1 MHLTNKFDQA
11 IIQIRFY
18 FQCIEIII
26 IIKKFIIHEK
36 YENIKKVIK
45 IGNKNF
51 VNNSISKQGISINL
65 YLKQKHSTIINTS
78 RISRAMNKKKKK
90 KAKMIH
96 SNKTSC
102 RCCQSGKCN
111 FLAGGQ
117 VR

>member
-51 VNNSISKQGISINL
+51 ENNSISKQGISINL

-90 KAKMIH
+90 
-96 SNKTSC
+96 
-102 RCCQSGKCN
+102 GKN
-111 FLAGGQ
+111 DSFQ
-117 VR
+117 